1 MSDRTVRRVAALIG
15 FSGVLL
21 GAFGAHFLR
30 AALEKSG
37 TGQTWQ
43 TGVFYHLVHAAVLL
57 TLSGWRPVPRIA
69 YNLFLGGVIV
79 FSGSLYALALTDFK
93 WFGAITPLGGLS
105 LLAGWFV
112 LALAKGKGT
121 DQENERQAP

>member
-1 MSDRTVRRVAALIG
+1 MTMSDRTVKRVAALIG

-43 TGVFYHLVHAAVLL
+43 TGVFYHLVHAVVLL
-57 TLSGWRPVPRIA
+57 VLSAWRPVPRIA
-69 YNLFLGGVIV
+69 YNLILVGVII
-79 FSGSLYALALTDFK
+79 FSGSLYTLALTNLK
-93 WFGAITPLGGLS
+93 WFGAITPLGGFLM
-105 LLAGWFV
+105 LGGWLV
-112 LALAKGKGT
+112 LALGK
-121 DQENERQAP
+121 QSK